1 MLHQVMI
8 VLHAAAAT
16 LSFGFG
22 ALTVIPHL
30 SERSRLNLFDY
41 YFIALIAMI
50 VFLAG
55 AILAHLSQL
64 GGVKRAVF
72 AGLFLLSLYMLLR
85 GSQARAALLSQ
96 RERWL
101 AGYIDHVG
109 FTLISLFEGFIIVT
123 AINLA
128 APAWL
133 TAAVAVL
140 GVVAGSRMLH
150 RPQQRGSRPGRA
162 VS

>member
-16 LSFGFG
+16 LSFAFG
-22 ALTVIPHL
+22 ALTVIPRL
-30 SERSRLNLFDY
+30 PERSRLNLFDY

-72 AGLFLLSLYMLLR
+72 AGLFLLGLYMLLR

-96 RERWL
+96 RDHWL

-140 GVVAGSRMLH
+140 GVVAGSRMLQ
-150 RPQQRGSRPGRA
+150 RLQQQRSGPGRA